1 MESHNSAAAKSNTP
15 TAPDTD
21 MWAHS
26 LNQARKDSATDQ
38 VQSTQNSDE
47 EELKIDDVEGITD
60 TMPGVSDAEASSFQE
75 DDSSTSLDVVDSVL
89 VDVSITTEEN
99 GITRKQEVAATDP
112 QDGYVHSEE
121 NGSQAAETPSGSP
134 RGAMPTTIPPQLTTI
149 SSILSSETLKAPR
162 GVCSEHGADII
173 TVKYPQDRS

>member
-99 GITRKQEVAATDP
+99 GSQSTGTHAELVSHGGGVAAQSGNNDP
-112 QDGYVHSEE
+112 TILTPLNIWLEE
-121 NGSQAAETPSGSP
+121 LTAEVLSQQQS
-134 RGAMPTTIPPQLTTI
+134 L
-149 SSILSSETLKAPR
+149 
-162 GVCSEHGADII
+162 
-173 TVKYPQDRS
+173 